1 MRIGLDVMGGDY
13 APEAVIEGAVDSLRQ
28 LADNEKL
35 VLIGVENSIL
45 SILSKLKV
53 EPSLFEIIAGRGT
66 YYVVA
71 YDTAHAIT
79 SLIEKWSS
87 VKDIKSVKKLTD
99 DIWNLLFVAKECLPQ
114 GLVNK
119 TIENE

>member
-1 MRIGLDVMGGDY
+1 MSKEKTIR
-13 APEAVIEGAVDSLRQ
+13 PE
-28 LADNEKL
+28 
-35 VLIGVENSIL
+35 
-45 SILSKLKV
+45 
-53 EPSLFEIIAGRGT
+53 LFEIIVEHGI

-71 YDTAHAIT
+71 YDSAHAIT

-99 DIWNLLFVAKECLPQ
+99 DVLKILFVAKECLPQ

>member
-1 MRIGLDVMGGDY
+1 MNKTKTIK
-13 APEAVIEGAVDSLRQ
+13 PE
-28 LADNEKL
+28 
-35 VLIGVENSIL
+35 
-45 SILSKLKV
+45 
-53 EPSLFEIIAGRGT
+53 LFEIIVEYST

-71 YDTAHAIT
+71 YDAAHAIT

-99 DIWNLLFVAKECLPQ
+99 GVWKPLFVAKECLPQ

-119 TIENE
+119 TIQNE

>member
-1 MRIGLDVMGGDY
+1 MSKEKTIR
-13 APEAVIEGAVDSLRQ
+13 PE
-28 LADNEKL
+28 
-35 VLIGVENSIL
+35 
-45 SILSKLKV
+45 
-53 EPSLFEIIAGRGT
+53 LFEIIVEHGT

-71 YDTAHAIT
+71 YDAAHAIT
-79 SLIEKWSS
+79 SLIEEWSS

-99 DIWNLLFVAKECLPQ
+99 DVLKILFVAKECLPQ

>member
-1 MRIGLDVMGGDY
+1 MKKETIN
-13 APEAVIEGAVDSLRQ
+13 P
-28 LADNEKL
+28 K
-35 VLIGVENSIL
+35 
-45 SILSKLKV
+45 
-53 EPSLFEIIAGRGT
+53 LFEIIVEHGT

-71 YDTAHAIT
+71 YDHAHAIT

-99 DIWNLLFVAKECLPQ
+99 DWSKRLFVTKECLPQ

-119 TIENE
+119 TIDVNESKT

>member
-1 MRIGLDVMGGDY
+1 MNKTKTI
-13 APEAVIEGAVDSLRQ
+13 
-28 LADNEKL
+28 
-35 VLIGVENSIL
+35 
-45 SILSKLKV
+45 V
-53 EPSLFEIIAGRGT
+53 EPSLFEVVAEHST

-71 YDTAHAIT
+71 YDAAHAIT

-99 DIWNLLFVAKECLPQ
+99 DVLKILFVAKECLPQ

-119 TIENE
+119 TTNNE

>member
-1 MRIGLDVMGGDY
+1 M
-13 APEAVIEGAVDSLRQ
+13 SK
-28 LADNEKL
+28 EK
-35 VLIGVENSIL
+35 IIR
-45 SILSKLKV
+45 
-53 EPSLFEIIAGRGT
+53 PALFEVVAEHST

-71 YDTAHAIT
+71 YDAAHAIT

-99 DIWNLLFVAKECLPQ
+99 DLLKVLFVSKECLPQ

-119 TIENE
+119 TTNNE

>member
-1 MRIGLDVMGGDY
+1 MSKEKTIR
-13 APEAVIEGAVDSLRQ
+13 PE
-28 LADNEKL
+28 
-35 VLIGVENSIL
+35 
-45 SILSKLKV
+45 
-53 EPSLFEIIAGRGT
+53 LFEIIVEHGT

-71 YDTAHAIT
+71 YDAAHAIT

-87 VKDIKSVKKLTD
+87 EKDIKSVKKLTD
-99 DIWNLLFVAKECLPQ
+99 DVLKILFVAKECLPQ

>member
-1 MRIGLDVMGGDY
+1 MNKTKTI
-13 APEAVIEGAVDSLRQ
+13 
-28 LADNEKL
+28 
-35 VLIGVENSIL
+35 
-45 SILSKLKV
+45 V
-53 EPSLFEIIAGRGT
+53 EPSLFEVLTEHST

-71 YDTAHAIT
+71 YDAAHAIT

-99 DIWNLLFVAKECLPQ
+99 DVLKPLFVTKECLPQ

-119 TIENE
+119 NN

>member
-1 MRIGLDVMGGDY
+1 MSKEKTIR
-13 APEAVIEGAVDSLRQ
+13 PE
-28 LADNEKL
+28 
-35 VLIGVENSIL
+35 
-45 SILSKLKV
+45 
-53 EPSLFEIIAGRGT
+53 LFEIIAGDGT

-71 YDTAHAIT
+71 YDSAHAIT
-79 SLIEKWSS
+79 SLIEKWSN

-99 DIWNLLFVAKECLPQ
+99 DVLKILFVAKECLPQ